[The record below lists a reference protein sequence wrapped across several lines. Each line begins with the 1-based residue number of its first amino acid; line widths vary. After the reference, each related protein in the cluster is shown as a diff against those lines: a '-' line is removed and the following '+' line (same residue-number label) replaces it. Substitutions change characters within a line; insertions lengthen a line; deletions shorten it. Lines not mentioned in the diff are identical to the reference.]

1 MHLQHSTS
9 VCLPSP
15 AAVLLHR
22 AEPRVQHLPVVQV
35 TAPQWPGLRTSPLA
49 VGYIFNG
56 SNGWLKASAP
66 THMGSSPQSPF
77 LHSAALCRD
86 KRCSAASSKSSS
98 MAPLVM
104 MCCSVLVCPCST
116 LVSITPCNAA
126 GLGHG
131 GWKAAWG
138 CWGTAA

>member
-22 AEPRVQHLPVVQV
+22 AEPHAQHLPVVQV

-66 THMGSSPQSPF
+66 TRMGNSPPPAPSLTQQHCVGTNTARLPARRAAPW
-77 LHSAALCRD
+77 LHSQCSAALSWC
-86 KRCSAASSKSSS
+86 ASPALWSQQRH
-98 MAPLVM
+98 A
-104 MCCSVLVCPCST
+104 VLQ
-116 LVSITPCNAA
+116 
-126 GLGHG
+126 
-131 GWKAAWG
+131 AWG
-138 CWGTAA
+138 KVVGKLPGGAG